1 MKISCEI
8 KILNMSISIFLNLEC
23 YFVRYKKM
31 MGALDKDRSGYI
43 DYEEFI
49 DAVRS
54 HKI

>member
-1 MKISCEI
+1 M
-8 KILNMSISIFLNLEC
+8 LFRQ
-23 YFVRYKKM
+23 VQKM